1 MQTYAAII
9 YKACSL
15 KSFSSSFHINIS
27 FFTGSIRRGLSLG
40 STPGVLL
47 SSGQTWVEMRRTSL
61 HTLRDFGFGKSIVED
76 AIDEEIE
83 NLLAHID
90 ANYLNQPIDVGRFF
104 NISVLASLWRVI
116 SGESMKIGDPKLE
129 GLIKIMEGFLKE
141 LGSSL
146 VTMSFNYVP
155 LYNLLNKI
163 GLISFQEINNQLFM
177 FNESVFKKLKDS
189 DVDSDNPLNFTEAL
203 IAKIQE
209 TKDPNS
215 PFYGD
220 RGELNLVNV
229 LIDLFIGGSDTSS
242 TTLNWTMLYMI
253 LNPEV
258 QNKVRDELKSNVG
271 PFKRPKMEERH
282 LTPYTEAVIHEVQRM
297 GNILPMAVFH
307 YTTDEIQVGPY
318 KVPKDT
324 ILIPMIGEVLTDA
337 KNFPN
342 PNKFQPERYLDVDE
356 ATKEMKFKPNP
367 KVIPFGT
374 GKRRCM
380 GELLARVTLYKFT
393 TAIIQKYEIVSGQDE
408 PILEDAIPGFARI
421 PVPYKLI
428 FKPRDK

>member
-374 GKRRCM
+374 GKRRCL

-393 TAIIQKYEIVSGQDE
+393 TAIIQKYDIVSGQDE
-408 PILEDAIPGFARI
+408 PIVEDAIPGFSRI

-428 FKPRDK
+428 FKPRDN

>member
-374 GKRRCM
+374 GKRRCL

>member
-1 MQTYAAII
+1 MIDLFAA
-9 YKACSL
+9 L
-15 KSFSSSFHINIS
+15 V
-27 FFTGSIRRGLSLG
+27 RRGLSLE
-40 STPGVLL
+40 SAPGVLF
-47 SSGQTWVEMRRTSL
+47 SSGHTWVEMRRASL

-76 AIDEEIE
+76 AIDEEVE

-90 ANYLNQPIDVGRFF
+90 ANYLNQQIDVGRFF
-104 NISVLASLWRVI
+104 NISVLASLWKIV
-116 SGESMKIGDPKLE
+116 SGESIKIGDPKLE
-129 GLIKIMEGFLKE
+129 HLIKIMAQVVKE
-141 LGSSL
+141 SGNPLL
-146 VTMSFNYVP
+146 AMAFNNIP
-155 LYNLLNKI
+155 LYHLIHKI
-163 GLISFQEINNQLFM
+163 GLVKFQEIVDEVFE
-177 FNESVFKKLKDS
+177 FNESAVKKLKDA
-189 DVDSDNPLNFTEAL
+189 DVDSDNPLNFTEAMM
-203 IAKIQE
+203 AKIQE

-220 RGELNLVNV
+220 RGELNLVNT
-229 LIDLFIGGSDTSS
+229 LMDMFIAGGDTSS

-271 PFKRPKMEERH
+271 PFKRPKMEERY
-282 LTPYTEAVIHEVQRM
+282 LTPYTEAVIHEVQRI
-297 GNILPMAVFH
+297 GNIAPMAVFH
-307 YTTDEIQVGPY
+307 YSTDEIQVGPY
-318 KVPKDT
+318 KVPTDT
-324 ILIPMIGEVLTDA
+324 ILIPMIGEVLTDP

-356 ATKEMKFKPNP
+356 VTKEMKFKPNP